1 MIRQLLVVAAL
12 VVLAAGCTSTAAPG
26 PAATSDA
33 ATSAASA
40 PAWTEPANYTF
51 VADRRCGDGES
62 LGRYRVRVTGGAVS
76 GTERI
81 DGRTA
86 TGEEEIQVPT
96 LGELLELATI
106 AVEDGADATTA
117 FDPADGHPVEVTINR
132 AEESTGGADCFRI
145 SEYAPAP

>member
-1 MIRQLLVVAAL
+1 MRQPLLAAAAL
-12 VVLAAGCTSTAAPG
+12 VVLVAGCTSTADG
-26 PAATSDA
+26 EPAAP
-33 ATSAASA
+33 TSAAPASA
-40 PAWTEPANYTF
+40 PAWTEPADYTF
-51 VADRRCGDGES
+51 VADRRCGDGAS
-62 LGRYRVRVTGGAVS
+62 LGRYRVRVTGGTVA
-76 GTERI
+76 GAERI

-96 LGELLELATI
+96 LGELLELANT

-132 AEESTGGADCFRI
+132 AAEAAGGAECFRI